1 MDKLISALFTIA
13 LGILLCLFKQT
24 MLQIIVTLMGALIV
38 LLGIL
43 DITRR
48 KDYPMGII
56 KIIIGIAVI
65 VFAWVFVT
73 LAFIIL
79 GIILIAYGVFQLI
92 NLLKDRLPRAPL
104 LIGVVNSVVIVVA
117 GICCFF
123 AETVAIMFLNSI
135 WCFITNRSN
144 RKIKTGIKNTCFF
157 YNSKSSCSNTSF
169 ISSIYTTLSNTSIIV
184 LTL

>member
-1 MDKLISALFTIA
+1 MKMDKLISALFTIA

-56 KIIIGIAVI
+56 KIIIGVIVI

-79 GIILIAYGVFQLI
+79 GVILIAYGVFQLI

-123 AETVAIMFLNSI
+123 AETVAIMFLI
-135 WCFITNRSN
+135 V
-144 RKIKTGIKNTCFF
+144 GIILIV
-157 YNSKSSCSNTSF
+157 YGV
-169 ISSIYTTLSNTSIIV
+169 LSLIEAIV
-184 LTL
+184 K